1 VAETGDDGAAGL
13 LLTDVLLPPDYPS
26 PHGDVPVKKPAR
38 SKKSKDART
47 LRPAAAQPVAR
58 IAVDLPLAHLDRP
71 FDYLVP
77 ERLADQA
84 RPGVRVR
91 VRFAGKLTDGF
102 LIERAEASGHQGS
115 LRYLD
120 RVVSAEP
127 VLTPEIAGLA
137 RAVADRYAGT
147 LADVLRLA
155 VPQRHAATE
164 AAGGAPRPGGD
175 RNDGDRDDGAA
186 QEPGGNHEPAG
197 DPEPAGDLEPAG
209 DPEPG
214 GDLEPSGNPA
224 LPARPAPGPWGRYP
238 AGGSFLDALAAGRPA
253 RAAWTA
259 LPGATW
265 PDEIARAAVTVASAG
280 RGVVIVVPDARD
292 LARVDQALAAFLP
305 AAATAQARARR
316 DAGYV
321 TLTAD
326 LGPAE
331 RYRRW
336 LAALRGEARIV
347 AGTRAAMFAPV
358 RNLGLV
364 VLWDDGDDLH
374 AEPRAPYPHA
384 REVLALRAHRAG
396 AAALIGGF
404 ARTPELAQ
412 LVAAGWAHQLGPD
425 RATVRGTAPRV
436 RPAADDNELHRDQ
449 GATTARLPAL
459 ALRTAREA
467 LAAGPVLIQVPRRG
481 YLAGIACARCRAQA
495 RCTRQVGGAQCNG
508 PLRLSAPHAAPDC
521 RWCGALAT
529 TPGDTGPGGTGADGT
544 GSAGAGSRNA
554 GPGGWRCPHC
564 GHDRLRATV
573 TGAARTAEE
582 LGRAF
587 PGVKVRTSGGDLV
600 LPEVPA
606 QPALVIATPG
616 AEPLADYAAA
626 LLLDGWAL
634 LSRPSLRAAEETL
647 RRWLAAA
654 ALVRPDG
661 TVLVH
666 ADAALPAAQALI
678 RWDPVTFAQRDL
690 AERAELG
697 FPPAVRMAAV
707 SGEPAAVASV
717 IAGLDREFEVL
728 GPVPL
733 EQPARQSP
741 QQAAQPPGE
750 QVQALVRAPR
760 AEGAA
765 LARALQA
772 AQAGRS
778 ARKEG
783 GGVRVRLDP
792 AELI

>member
-1 VAETGDDGAAGL
+1 MADTWDEGTAGL
-13 LLTDVLLPPDYPS
+13 LLSDAPPLIAETVVSDE
-26 PHGDVPVKKPAR
+26 KPAKPPSR

-47 LRPAAAQPVAR
+47 LRPAADKPVAR

-91 VRFAGKLTDGF
+91 IRFAGKLTDGF
-102 LIERAEASGHQGS
+102 LIERADASRHEGS
-115 LRYLD
+115 LRYLE
-120 RVVSAEP
+120 RVVSAEQ
-127 VLTPEIAGLA
+127 VLTEEIAGLA

-155 VPQRHAATE
+155 IPQRHAATE
-164 AAGGAPRPGGD
+164 AALAKATRQATGGRQPGTAGRDRPPRPD
-175 RNDGDRDDGAA
+175 
-186 QEPGGNHEPAG
+186 
-197 DPEPAGDLEPAG
+197 
-209 DPEPG
+209 
-214 GDLEPSGNPA
+214 
-224 LPARPAPGPWGRYP
+224 PGPWARYP
-238 AGGSFLDALAAGRPA
+238 AGPSFLGALAAGRPA

-259 LPGATW
+259 LPGPAW
-265 PDEIARAAVTVASAG
+265 PEEIARAAVTAASAG
-280 RGVVIVVPDARD
+280 HGAVIVVPDARD
-292 LARVDQALAAFLP
+292 LARVDEALAALIPPENPENP
-305 AAATAQARARR
+305 ANPASA
-316 DAGYV
+316 YV
-321 TLTAD
+321 TLTAE

-336 LAALRGEARIV
+336 LTVLRGEVMIV

-374 AEPRAPYPHA
+374 AEPHAPYPNA
-384 REVLALRAHRAG
+384 REVLALRAHRVG

-404 ARTPELAQ
+404 ARTTELTQ
-412 LVAAGWAHQLGPD
+412 LVTAGWARPLAPD
-425 RATVRGTAPRV
+425 RQMLRATAPRV
-436 RPAADDNELHRDQ
+436 KPAADDRELGRDE
-449 GATTARLPAL
+449 GAMTARLPSL

-481 YLAGIACARCRAQA
+481 YLAGIACARCRTQA
-495 RCTRQVGGAQCNG
+495 RCTHLIGETEAQCNG
-508 PLRLSAPHAAPDC
+508 PLRLTGPRAAPDC
-521 RWCGALAT
+521 RWCGALAAT
-529 TPGDTGPGGTGADGT
+529 AGNTGP
-544 GSAGAGSRNA
+544 S
-554 GPGGWRCPHC
+554 GWHCPHC
-564 GHDRLRATV
+564 GHDKLRATI
-573 TGAARTAEE
+573 TGAVRTAEE

-600 LPEVPA
+600 LPRVPS

-634 LSRPSLRAAEETL
+634 LSRPSLRAGEETL

-654 ALVRPDG
+654 ALVRPGG
-661 TVLVH
+661 TVLVQ
-666 ADAALPAAQALI
+666 ADAALPATQALV
-678 RWDPVTFAQRDL
+678 RWDPVTFAERDL
-690 AERAELG
+690 AERTELG

-707 SGEPAAVASV
+707 SGESAAVASV
-717 IAGLDREFEVL
+717 IKSVSHAFEVL
-728 GPVPL
+728 GPIPV
-733 EQPARQSP
+733 EQPARQ
-741 QQAAQPPGE
+741 GDD
-750 QVQALVRAPR
+750 QVRALVRAPR
-760 AEGAA
+760 TEGGA
-765 LARALQA
+765 LAKSLQA

-783 GGVRVRLDP
+783 GGVRVQLDP